1 MSGREQDS
9 IGAFLPSIDRNL
21 IRDLDRHLRNAAPVA
36 EPPSRQESIRPDPVR
51 QDPLRSEGGRPEAAR
66 QDMSRQDMARQD
78 PTRQEAARQE
88 IGRLEAAAAA
98 AQQGGLRPS
107 TSDILEA
114 VGQAAAS
121 MAAMNARIQELEAK
135 QAELMATNNQLR
147 TKLSEVL
154 QSQQGAD
161 ARLRAESERAERAE
175 EIAARH
181 LTRCQ
186 VLEGDLSAALG
197 DLTRIAD
204 AIHGTLSMSSSSPR
218 RR

>member
-21 IRDLDRHLRNAAPVA
+21 IRDLDRHLRNAAPAA
-36 EPPSRQESIRPDPVR
+36 EAPASRQEPAR
-51 QDPLRSEGGRPEAAR
+51 EAAR
-66 QDMSRQDMARQD
+66 ETNRAD
-78 PTRQEAARQE
+78 P
-88 IGRLEAAAAA
+88 AA
-98 AQQGGLRPS
+98 AQGGHRPS

-154 QSQQGAD
+154 QSQHGAD
-161 ARLRAESERAERAE
+161 ARLRAETERAERAE

-204 AIHGTLSMSSSSPR
+204 AIHGTLNMSPSSPR

>member
-21 IRDLDRHLRNAAPVA
+21 IRDLDRHLRNAAPAA
-36 EPPSRQESIRPDPVR
+36 EAPAP
-51 QDPLRSEGGRPEAAR
+51 
-66 QDMSRQDMARQD
+66 RQD
-78 PTRQEAARQE
+78 PTREPAREAAR
-88 IGRLEAAAAA
+88 EANRAEPAA
-98 AQQGGLRPS
+98 AQGGHRPS

-154 QSQQGAD
+154 QSQHGAD
-161 ARLRAESERAERAE
+161 ARLRAETERAERAE

-204 AIHGTLSMSSSSPR
+204 AIHGTLNMSSSSPR

>member
-21 IRDLDRHLRNAAPVA
+21 IRDLDRHLRNAAPPA
-36 EPPSRQESIRPDPVR
+36 EPAAPR
-51 QDPLRSEGGRPEAAR
+51 QDVPRSEPAA
-66 QDMSRQDMARQD
+66 
-78 PTRQEAARQE
+78 PP
-88 IGRLEAAAAA
+88 
-98 AQQGGLRPS
+98 QGGLRPS

-161 ARLRAESERAERAE
+161 ARLRAESERAQRAE

-181 LTRCQ
+181 LSRCQ
-186 VLEGDLSAALG
+186 ALEGDLSAALG
-197 DLTRIAD
+197 DLNRIAD
-204 AIHGTLSMSSSSPR
+204 AIHGTLHMSSPSPR